1 MRGFVL
7 GSGCHCLPS
16 QSITLDQGWT
26 QLIHFFQL
34 IRIVSYQVLQLLH
47 ANMMHLDEHIDLID
61 RFLEFKLDF
70 WVILRLEIFAS
81 DSDLLLKTV
90 NQSPHFLLNHRYW
103 VFSGAINFVKQILE
117 NVSFSHNFASFLNER
132 LVTLSYQRVVI
143 GNFLESG
150 LHWRLFLSRIS
161 LSSHIVLLFNVTLS
175 TFFHFRNILFI
186 TWLLFYFF

>member
-7 GSGCHCLPS
+7 SSGCHCLPS

-34 IRIVSYQVLQLLH
+34 IRIASYQVLQLLH

-70 WVILRLEIFAS
+70 RVILRLEIFAS

-90 NQSPHFLLNHRYW
+90 NQCPHFLLNHRYR
-103 VFSGAINFVKQILE
+103 VFS
-117 NVSFSHNFASFLNER
+117 
-132 LVTLSYQRVVI
+132 
-143 GNFLESG
+143 
-150 LHWRLFLSRIS
+150 
-161 LSSHIVLLFNVTLS
+161 
-175 TFFHFRNILFI
+175 
-186 TWLLFYFF
+186 